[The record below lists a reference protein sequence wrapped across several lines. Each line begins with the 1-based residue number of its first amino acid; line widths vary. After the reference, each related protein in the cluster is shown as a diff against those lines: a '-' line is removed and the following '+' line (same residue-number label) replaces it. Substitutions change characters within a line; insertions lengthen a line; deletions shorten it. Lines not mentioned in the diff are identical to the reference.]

1 MGQKEGKQQDQR
13 SEEENVAQVV
23 CVIANDGFLVITTNE
38 PPEKCQKFSAKC
50 QRFPIYLMTISK
62 VNRTVLNGSWD
73 ACMPFNYAHS
83 LTHTTGLLP
92 EKYQNSNM
100 TSTFLTDSTR
110 ASLL

>member
-1 MGQKEGKQQDQR
+1 MGQKERKWQDQR
-13 SEEENVAQVV
+13 SEEENVAKVV
-23 CVIANDGFLVITTNE
+23 CVIASDGFLVFTTNE
-38 PPEKCQKFSAKC
+38 PEKCQTFSAKC

-62 VNRTVLNGSWD
+62 VNRTVLNGSWG

-92 EKYQNSNM
+92 EKYQNSNT
-100 TSTFLTDSTR
+100 TSTFLTGSTR